1 MDEINQIQNPN
12 IPPMSSPPSGPAQP
26 MNPIPSM
33 PQAVPKKDNYWFWIV
48 IAVILVVGALVWWY
62 VNQMAIEAPTMGQP
76 QINKEAREDIMMS
89 NDIEGTDLG
98 DLNKE
103 FMEVDK
109 DLNSL

>member
-12 IPPMSSPPSGPAQP
+12 IPPMSSSPSGPVQP
-26 MNPIPSM
+26 MNPM
-33 PQAVPKKDNYWFWIV
+33 PQTMPKKDNYWFWIV
-48 IAVILVVGALVWWY
+48 IAVILVVGGLVWWY
-62 VNQMAIEAPTMGQP
+62 VNQMTIEAPIMGQP